1 MRFFNRFLIN
11 LLVILFLQD
20 AMGFTINNTLGVTA
34 TVGGDGG
41 NGGAIS
47 GRGGRATMGSSTP
60 IMKFPNYY
68 PLNFSPSRTSA
79 TFTATITP
87 NVAYDIK
94 ISQGQ
99 GVGAT
104 ENQRYL
110 TQLGGTQQLK
120 YNLFQDSGY
129 QHPYGSIGQVLR
141 RIGTG
146 LPETITIYGEIPSN
160 QMVEAGIYLDR
171 VIIFITF

>member
-1 MRFFNRFLIN
+1 MG
-11 LLVILFLQD
+11 ILFLQNV
-20 AMGFTINNTLGVTA
+20 MGFTINNTLGVTA
-34 TVGGDGG
+34 TVGGGGG

-47 GRGGRATMGSSTP
+47 GGGSGATVGSSTP

-68 PLNFSPSRTSA
+68 PLNFSPSRASS
-79 TFTATITP
+79 TFTVTVAP
-87 NVAYDIK
+87 NVAYYIK

-129 QHPYGSIGQVLR
+129 QHPYGSMGQVLR

-146 LPETITIYGEIPSN
+146 LPEMITIYGEIPSN
-160 QMVEAGIYLDR
+160 QRVEAGTYLDR
-171 VIIFITF
+171 VTISITF